1 MKKITSKLMSTVC
14 LLTAGVLCQTTFA
27 AATLTEGE
35 LVIGMEIT
43 YPPFES
49 YDGDKV
55 VGFDPELT
63 ALLSEKM
70 NVTPSFSD
78 NKFTGLILGL
88 SANKFDAVISGMY
101 IKEERLKKAD
111 AVPYARTGAAI
122 MVPKGSAIQP
132 RTDKDLCGVKVGL
145 QQGTSWVKAFKELSD
160 TYCVPNGMKPVYV
173 QEFPSAP
180 EATQAMLSRNIDAQV
195 EIAGAANMFVKR
207 TKGRIQ
213 ISSDDLIYPSTL
225 GIYVKKGNLK
235 LKAAFEK
242 AMAEIKAD
250 GSYAKLLEKYEL
262 SPVK

>member
-1 MKKITSKLMSTVC
+1 MKNMTRKIVSTACMLSAVA
-14 LLTAGVLCQTTFA
+14 LSQTVTAT
-27 AATLTEGE
+27 TLTEGK

-63 ALLSEKM
+63 ALLSAKM
-70 NVTPSFSD
+70 GVEPSFSD

-88 SANKFDAVISGMY
+88 GANKFDAVISGMY
-101 IKEERLKKAD
+101 IKDERLKQAD
-111 AVPYARTGAAI
+111 AIPYARTGAAI
-122 MVPKGSAIQP
+122 MVAKGSKIQP
-132 RTDKDLCGVKVGL
+132 KTDKDLCGVKVGL
-145 QQGTSWVKAFKELSD
+145 QQGTSWVKAFEDLS
-160 TYCVPNGMKPVYV
+160 TSYCVPNGLKPVYV

-180 EATQAMLSRNIDAQV
+180 EATQAMLSRNIEAQV
-195 EIAGAANMFVKR
+195 EIAGAATMFVER
-207 TKGRIQ
+207 TKGRVQ

-225 GIYVKKGNLK
+225 GIYVKKGNSQ

-250 GSYAKLLEKYEL
+250 GSYTKLIQKYEL